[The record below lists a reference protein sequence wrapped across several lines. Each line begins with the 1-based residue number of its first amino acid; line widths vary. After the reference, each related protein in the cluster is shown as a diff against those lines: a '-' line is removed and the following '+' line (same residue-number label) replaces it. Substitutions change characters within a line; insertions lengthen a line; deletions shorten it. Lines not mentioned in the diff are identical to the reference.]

1 MTYKEKLGEAVVKT
15 ASEIY
20 AFVANLPANTGTLD
34 GDDPTITV
42 EYYKDDAE
50 FHVEYFFHQDDAADR
65 IVWYAGSDFLNYEG
79 KEPTPH
85 NVYSIVATLSRDF
98 LIDDEETEDEQA

>member
-15 ASEIY
+15 ASAIY
-20 AFVANLPANTGTLD
+20 AFVANLPANTGRID

-50 FHVEYFFHQDDAADR
+50 FHVEYFSTKTTPP
-65 IVWYAGSDFLNYEG
+65 IGSCG
-79 KEPTPH
+79 
-85 NVYSIVATLSRDF
+85 TLEVIF
-98 LIDDEETEDEQA
+98 